1 MESLLIEAKKD
12 TPRIYFS
19 KSEKTFEM
27 SGKSLPED
35 VIDFYTPVLD
45 WIKQYIKD
53 PLDETMIVLKLE
65 YINSTSSKIVSEM
78 LELFESILENGKI
91 VRVKWYYPD
100 EDDDIKI
107 TGEELKETMGFNI
120 ELIPTF

>member
-1 MESLLIEAKKD
+1 
-12 TPRIYFS
+12 
-19 KSEKTFEM
+19 M